1 MKQLEDDL
9 RALVTSY
16 RINAT
21 VEVLAAPSSAT
32 TALALSSG
40 NRTSLSKSRVSV
52 DTKAASTLPKITE
65 GVAASSAADGDAVVV
80 AEKPPMKSSSDVD
93 PFLSHSEHIGN
104 AKALNSKQG
113 NPPACIIIF
122 FVFFFIYTHCP
133 SRRRDSRE
141 ECGRL
146 HCVPHPA
153 PCSRKCTRLSAGIA
167 RVPRVS

>member
-104 AKALNSKQG
+104 AKALNSVIRERSVD
-113 NPPACIIIF
+113 ASI
-122 FVFFFIYTHCP
+122 VFLTLP
-133 SRRRDSRE
+133 LAAESALGSQQASRE
-141 ECGRL
+141 YLEYLDTLIEGL
-146 HCVPHPA
+146 GTVVLGLG
-153 PCSRKCTRLSAGIA
+153 TGDEVITGFG
-167 RVPRVS
+167 